1 MKTSIQIDPD
11 QKEPHIVIHTS
22 QITPEI
28 EQLLSL
34 LSASPLP
41 LCVLQDER
49 IVPVQPDDLYMVR
62 VENGQTRLY
71 TKQEI
76 FTCKKRLY
84 EVEEL
89 LGPSWIRISKT
100 TLINIRHIDYVEP
113 SFGTALLLKLK
124 NGQQDYVSRKYLPAF
139 KKAIGL

>member
-62 VENGQTRLY
+62 VENGQTRL
-71 TKQEI
+71 
-76 FTCKKRLY
+76 
-84 EVEEL
+84 
-89 LGPSWIRISKT
+89 
-100 TLINIRHIDYVEP
+100 
-113 SFGTALLLKLK
+113 
-124 NGQQDYVSRKYLPAF
+124 
-139 KKAIGL
+139 

>member
-22 QITPEI
+22 QITSEI

-84 EVEEL
+84 EIEEL
-89 LGPSWIRISKT
+89 LGPSWIRISK
-100 TLINIRHIDYVEP
+100 NDAHQY
-113 SFGTALLLKLK
+113 
-124 NGQQDYVSRKYLPAF
+124 PAYRLCRTILWHGF
-139 KKAIGL
+139 AAQAQKRRAGLCVAQISACF